1 MCLNLI
7 VRDGLDRVKNSIHNI
22 HCAIRYIRSS
32 PMRSTLFN
40 PCAKVVNV
48 PYKGSLCLDVCTR
61 WSYTFLMLNM
71 ALRFEEAFE
80 RFRNDDFTIEN
91 DLKDSVPTK
100 KD

>member
-1 MCLNLI
+1 
-7 VRDGLDRVKNSIHNI
+7 
-22 HCAIRYIRSS
+22 
-32 PMRSTLFN
+32 
-40 PCAKVVNV
+40 
-48 PYKGSLCLDVCTR
+48 
-61 WSYTFLMLNM
+61 MLNM